1 MAAYLFSILAASAA
15 GHAEAS
21 ESLSDAATDSV
32 AEFHAP
38 LIVPRHTE
46 LTDEDVYLPFTI
58 DIVEQEKVS
67 IERNA
72 SYMGAVGCE
81 SHCGGDFT
89 HAVDAAAAP
98 DTTGRQLSWLAAY
111 KFRVIITLLQSL
123 DTLHIGIAQH
133 VLAVGEHFYGLAAK
147 FLKCQ
152 FQAHVA
158 QAADPHGNRLHG
170 F

>member
-1 MAAYLFSILAASAA
+1 M
-15 GHAEAS
+15 
-21 ESLSDAATDSV
+21 
-32 AEFHAP
+32 P
-38 LIVPRHTE
+38 LIW
-46 LTDEDVYLPFTI
+46 
-58 DIVEQEKVS
+58 
-67 IERNA
+67 
-72 SYMGAVGCE
+72 GAVGCE